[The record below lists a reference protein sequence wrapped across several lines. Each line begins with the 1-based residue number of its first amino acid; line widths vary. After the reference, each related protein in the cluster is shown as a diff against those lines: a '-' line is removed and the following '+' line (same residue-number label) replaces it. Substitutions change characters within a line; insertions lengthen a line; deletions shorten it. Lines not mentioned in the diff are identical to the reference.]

1 MAAQKGKAILIK
13 VDMTGAGSFSSVGGL
28 RSKSITINK
37 ETVDVTDSDSAGQW
51 RELLSGAGVKSISIS
66 GGGVFKDSASEGKI
80 REYFFS
86 DTMAGFQLIVPDFGT
101 FEGPFDI
108 PTLEYSGEYNGEAQ
122 YSITLES
129 AGEITFT
136 AA

>member
-1 MAAQKGKAILIK
+1 MAAQKGKSILIK
-13 VDMTGAGSFSSVGGL
+13 VDMTGSGSFSTVGGL

-51 RELLSGAGVKSISIS
+51 RELLAGAGVKSISIS
-66 GGGVFKDSASEGKI
+66 GSGVFKDSASEGKV

-86 DTMAGFQLIVPDFGT
+86 DTMPDCQLIVPDFGT
-101 FEGPFDI
+101 FEGSFDI

-122 YSITLES
+122 YSISFES
-129 AGEITFT
+129 ASEITFT

>member
-1 MAAQKGKAILIK
+1 MGAQKGKEILLKI
-13 VDMTGAGSFSSVGGL
+13 DMTGSGSFSTVGGL
-28 RSKSITINK
+28 RSKSISINK

-51 RELLSGAGVKSISIS
+51 RELLAGAGVKSISFTGS
-66 GGGVFKDSASEGKI
+66 GVFKDSASEGKV
-80 REYFFS
+80 RAYFFD
-86 DTMAGFQLIVPDFGT
+86 DTMPDCQFIVPDFGT

-122 YSITLES
+122 YSMTFES
-129 AGEITFT
+129 AGEIVFT